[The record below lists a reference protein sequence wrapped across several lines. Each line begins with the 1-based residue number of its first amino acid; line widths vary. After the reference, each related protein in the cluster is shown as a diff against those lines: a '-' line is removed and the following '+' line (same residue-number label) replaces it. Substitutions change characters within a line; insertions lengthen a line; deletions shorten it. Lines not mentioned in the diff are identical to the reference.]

1 MKARLSIALVMAL
14 AVALLAALPVMAITK
29 NYKKDSD
36 HPFVGLVVFYDDQGE
51 FSHRCSGSLIDP
63 TTLVTAGHCTD
74 DENGGVMPTARVY
87 FQQDAGAH
95 YDTATELDPV
105 SGYPETCAAGTLG
118 TECATSGEMYDY
130 GFDGF
135 AGFPN
140 IHDAGLVILD
150 QAITLPEYGV
160 LPSAGTLNNVIK
172 NRNTT
177 VRFRMSGYG
186 LSYASPVRAVSLRER
201 LMADGKLVNL
211 KSANNA
217 GFNLQTQG
225 NGKGKGGTCSGDS
238 GGPVFYPRTTN
249 KIVAVTSFGMNANC
263 RGVDFA
269 YRLDQ
274 AAVLRWIDGI
284 INP

>member
-1 MKARLSIALVMAL
+1 MRARLSIALVMAL
-14 AVALLAALPVMAITK
+14 AVALLAALPAMAITK
-29 NYKKDSD
+29 NYKKDFQ

-51 FSHRCSGSLIDP
+51 FSHRCSGSLIDS

-74 DENGGVMPTARVY
+74 DEQGGVMASARVY
-87 FQQDAGAH
+87 FQQDAGANFDP
-95 YDTATELDPV
+95 DTEIDPI

-118 TECATSGEMYDY
+118 TECATSDEMYNY
-130 GFDGF
+130 GFDDF

-140 IHDAGLVILD
+140 IRDAGVVILK
-150 QAITLPEYGV
+150 QPIALLEYGE
-160 LPSAGTLNNVIK
+160 LPKARALDKVIK
-172 NRNTT
+172 KRNTT

-186 LSYASPVRAVSLRER
+186 LSYASPVRVVSLRER

-211 KSANNA
+211 KSANTA

-238 GGPVFYPRTTN
+238 GGPVFYPRTSNT
-249 KIVAVTSFGMNANC
+249 IVAVTSFGMNANC

-269 YRLDQ
+269 YRIDQ
-274 AAVLRWIDGI
+274 PAVLSWIDGLR
-284 INP
+284 